1 MRALE
6 VAGVTGLA
14 TVQDGGRPGHLHEGV
29 PPGGALVA
37 EALARANAAVDN
49 PPGAAGIEVFGA
61 LRIRAVA
68 PARLGLDDG
77 AAVRMTELRPGD
89 TIALTCAGARVAYL
103 AVRGGFDV
111 PLVLGGRGTL
121 LAAALGG
128 HEGRALRRGDLL
140 RIGSAP
146 RVHAAAGGAPDR
158 AGPVKVTQG
167 PDFDLDPALFARLL
181 ASTFR
186 IDLRS
191 DRVGIRLDGPRLL
204 RPPADLGA
212 SRPMVRGAIQLPP
225 DGVPIVLGPDHPTT
239 GGYPVLATVIRS
251 DLGRL
256 AALPIAASVR
266 FAATPR
272 H

>member
-121 LAAALGG
+121 LA
-128 HEGRALRRGDLL
+128 
-140 RIGSAP
+140 
-146 RVHAAAGGAPDR
+146 
-158 AGPVKVTQG
+158 
-167 PDFDLDPALFARLL
+167 
-181 ASTFR
+181 STFR